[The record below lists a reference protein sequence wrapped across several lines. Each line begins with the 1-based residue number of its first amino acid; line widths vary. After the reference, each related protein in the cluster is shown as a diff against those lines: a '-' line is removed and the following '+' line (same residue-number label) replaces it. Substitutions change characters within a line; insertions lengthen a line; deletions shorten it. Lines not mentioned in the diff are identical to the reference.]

1 MFSSHGRG
9 RSWLRFWG
17 RRRASGATAHMP
29 LDTGHLSQAQ
39 LAESEAANHDF
50 FEAFAPTI
58 DQGAHVGEALKA
70 AREYHGVSLER
81 LAEITKVRANYLAAI
96 EEMRLADLPSRPF
109 VAGYIRAYARALGLD
124 GDLAAARFN
133 AAGPVGESRLPNPLG
148 VEAGPDNRVGLVFTI
163 GLVLIGAIVLWNVV
177 QRLLP
182 DNPSPAQAQHAAV
195 EQAALKAPAAV
206 AGPGGAAIDLG
217 APLPAPVEST
227 TPPPYETPGLAAATA
242 AAQPGDTVTAL
253 PDVREPA
260 EPVPPASPPVG
271 PFQPKGQVFG
281 AAPEASVVTLQAR
294 KPTSII
300 VRGAG
305 DQVLFARQLAEGEA
319 YRVPA
324 VPGLVVDSPMT
335 EAVDV
340 YVGGQGK
347 SILPPGVTPVSKLVG
362 A

>member
-1 MFSSHGRG
+1 
-9 RSWLRFWG
+9 
-17 RRRASGATAHMP
+17 MP

-39 LAESEAANHDF
+39 LAESGANHDF
-50 FEAFAPTI
+50 FEAFAPTV
-58 DQGAHVGEALKA
+58 DQGAHVGEALKG
-70 AREYHGVSLER
+70 AREYHGVTLER
-81 LAEITKVRANYLAAI
+81 LAEITKVRAPYLAAI
-96 EEMRLADLPSRPF
+96 EEMRLSDLPSRPF

-124 GDLAAARFN
+124 GDLAAARFS
-133 AAGPVGESRLPNPLG
+133 AAGPVGDARLPNPLG
-148 VEAGPDNRVGLVFTI
+148 VETGSDNRVGLVFTI
-163 GLVLIGAIVLWNVV
+163 GLVLIATIVLWNVV

-182 DNPSPAQAQHAAV
+182 DAPTPIQAQKTAV
-195 EQAALKAPAAV
+195 EQAALKAPAAT
-206 AGPGGAAIDLG
+206 AGPGGAAVSLG

-227 TPPPYETPGLAAATA
+227 TPPAYETPGLAAATA
-242 AAQPGDTVTAL
+242 AALPGDTVTAL
-253 PDVREPA
+253 PDVREPG
-260 EPVPPASPPVG
+260 EPPPPAAPPGG

-300 VRGAG
+300 VRGANE
-305 DQVLFARQLAEGEA
+305 QVLFARQLAEGEA

-324 VPGLVVDSPMT
+324 IPGLVVDSPMT

-362 A
+362 VP

>member
-17 RRRASGATAHMP
+17 RKRASGATAHMP
-29 LDTGHLSQAQ
+29 LDTGHLPQAQ
-39 LAESEAANHDF
+39 LAESGAANHDF
-50 FEAFAPTI
+50 FEAFAPTVE
-58 DQGAHVGEALKA
+58 QGAHVGEALKA
-70 AREYHGVSLER
+70 AREYHGVTLDR
-81 LAEITKVRANYLAAI
+81 LAEITKVSARYLAAI

-133 AAGPVGESRLPNPLG
+133 AAGPVGEAKLPNPLG
-148 VEAGPDNRVGLVFTI
+148 VEAGSDNRVGLVFTI
-163 GLVLIGAIVLWNVV
+163 GLVLIAAIVLWNVM

-182 DNPSPAQAQHAAV
+182 DAPTPAQAQTAAID
-195 EQAALKAPAAV
+195 EAALKAPPRT
-206 AGPGGAAIDLG
+206 AGPGGAAVSLG

-227 TPPPYETPGLAAATA
+227 TPTPYETPGLAAATA

-253 PDVREPA
+253 PDVRDPA
-260 EPVPPASPPVG
+260 EPSAPATPPAG
-271 PFQPKGQVFG
+271 PFLPKGEVFG
-281 AAPEASVVTLQAR
+281 AAPEASVVILQAR

-305 DQVLFARQLAEGEA
+305 EQVLFARQLAEGEA

-347 SILPPGVTPVSKLVG
+347 SILPVGVTPVSKLIG
-362 A
+362 S